1 MKYMLL
7 IYGDEQARA
16 QATPEQLQ
24 AQADAY
30 DASRSPSS
38 RAATSWTA
46 TAFLPTSSAKTVAV
60 RDGRTTTA
68 PGPFEATKQQLFGHY
83 KVEDDDEEQALEM
96 AARRHARRL
105 SRRAWRGLTAHRAA
119 ADRAGSLSEIVGG
132 GPGPAR

>member
-30 DASRSPSS
+30 DAFTKSIVASGN
-38 RAATSWTA
+38 
-46 TAFLPTSSAKTVAV
+46 FLDGDRVPADIVGQTVAV

-68 PGPFEATKQQLFGHY
+68 PGTFEATNQQLFGHY

>member
-30 DASRSPSS
+30 DAFTKSIVASGN
-38 RAATSWTA
+38 
-46 TAFLPTSSAKTVAV
+46 FLDGDRVPADIVGQTVAV

-68 PGPFEATKQQLFGHY
+68 PGPFEATKQKLFAYY
-83 KVEDDDEEQALEM
+83 KMEDDDEEQALEM
-96 AARRHARRL
+96 AARIPGART
-105 SRRAWRGLTAHRAA
+105 GTI
-119 ADRAGSLSEIVGG
+119 EV
-132 GPGPAR
+132 